1 VSHPDT
7 ALAHSDHM
15 LSLVALAFTPPAHH
29 SSLLAP
35 HSVSNARAGLSVM
48 AQVPMVSRR
57 TAALNLGAAGVLGAA
72 GAAGAFEP
80 PPTVVARALLG
91 DTVKAAEERAQAA
104 QLKKVA
110 EEKAK
115 EEMQEKLAAMK
126 AARKA
131 AREALPKR

>member
-1 VSHPDT
+1 
-7 ALAHSDHM
+7 M

-29 SSLLAP
+29 SSP

-72 GAAGAFEP
+72 SAAGAFEP
-80 PPTVVARALLG
+80 PQTVVTRALLG
-91 DTVKAAEERAQAA
+91 DTVKQAEERKQAAKEKKAAEEM
-104 QLKKVA
+104 K
-110 EEKAK
+110 
-115 EEMQEKLAAMK
+115 EKLAEMK